1 MIKIK
6 IKILAD
12 FDNKL
17 IELIKNLEKEN
28 LGELAALNEWQIPV
42 IIRYGK
48 FVAAVTEDTGEIA
61 GICEM
66 LKEWKHEKT
75 AFIHSFYVA
84 EKFRHGGI
92 GSQLLGSVINILKN
106 ENFNA
111 VELTVNPGN
120 RTAVNLYNNAGF
132 TAKEMRHDEYGK
144 GIDRILMVLKLV

>member
-6 IKILAD
+6 IKVLED
-12 FDNKL
+12 FNNDL
-17 IELIKNLEKEN
+17 IELIKNLEIEN
-28 LGELAALNEWQIPV
+28 LGEPAALNEWQIPV
-42 IIRYGK
+42 LIRYGK
-48 FVAAVTEDTGEIA
+48 FIAAISEETGEIA

-84 EKFRHGGI
+84 EKFRHSGI

-132 TAKEMRHDEYGK
+132 KVKEMRNDEYGK
-144 GIDRILMVLKLV
+144 GIDRILMVLKLL